1 MLSQSFNEGERGEE
15 FVSRWF
21 IGSDSHG
28 SSIKK
33 YIYKKKSKSGH
44 TQTSQQNLNIFL
56 FSVLSSVAAREGVA
70 GRYNPMNFLLTKLR
84 IRWRRNRSL
93 QQPTYIYR
101 VSSNILQKKCG
112 LSEEFG
118 AKEMLQHPKIP
129 YSFKLQ
135 KLWKPKIKTFHRATN
150 VEYRLFS
157 HIKTIYYW

>member
-33 YIYKKKSKSGH
+33 YIYEKKSKSGH

-101 VSSNILQKKCG
+101 VSSN
-112 LSEEFG
+112 
-118 AKEMLQHPKIP
+118 MLQIKVNVDRAKSSALKRCSSILKFHIHL
-129 YSFKLQ
+129 SFKNCENLKS
-135 KLWKPKIKTFHRATN
+135 KLSIEPPMLNTDYSLT
-150 VEYRLFS
+150 
-157 HIKTIYYW
+157 